1 MTAQTTEP
9 YRTTVGRRA
18 LADLP
23 VLEVGLRPFFLL
35 GAAWAVAALVLW
47 VAILAGHLS
56 LSGPYDPLAW
66 HGHEMVYGFAGAIA
80 AGFLL
85 TAVPT
90 WTGRAGVVGTPLL
103 GMAVLWLT
111 GRTAM
116 TAAAIFDASA
126 AGSALA
132 GALDLSFF
140 AALLILTLRQVVAGR
155 NWRNLPITI
164 APGLLLAGSALV
176 HLEALDIAATAAL
189 GNRIGIAVFVLLVT
203 LIGGRIIPAF
213 TRNWLKNQADGGSL
227 PVQPNKFDLA
237 AVAVGLVAL
246 VAWLAAPQGGTAA
259 IAGTAAAVAHTFRLA
274 RWRGWRTLS
283 EPLVW
288 ILHVAYAWVPV
299 GFGFIALSAVWP
311 AHVPESAG
319 LHALSAGVMTSMM
332 LAMMTRAALGHTGR
346 PLHADARTVLVYLC
360 SLGAAVTRIAASL
373 LPEMFLPLIAFSG
386 TLWVAAFGLYLAS
399 YAPKLCGPR
408 IAG

>member
-1 MTAQTTEP
+1 MTAQTTEA
-9 YRTTVGRRA
+9 YREAVARRA

-23 VLEVGLRPFFLL
+23 VFEVGLRPFFLL
-35 GAAWAVAALVLW
+35 GAAWAVAALLLW
-47 VAILAGHLS
+47 LAILAGHVA
-56 LSGPYDPLAW
+56 LSGPYSPLAW

-90 WTGRAGVVGTPLL
+90 WTGRAGLSGAPLL
-103 GMAVLWLT
+103 GMAALWLA
-111 GRTAM
+111 GRAAM
-116 TAAAIFDASA
+116 AGVAIFDVPA
-126 AGSALA
+126 AGAA
-132 GALDLSFF
+132 PAAALDISFF
-140 AALLILTLRQVVAGR
+140 AMLLILTLRQVVAGR
-155 NWRNLPITI
+155 NWRNLPVTL

-176 HLEALDIAATAAL
+176 HLEALDIAATAAI
-189 GNRIGIAVFVLLVT
+189 GNRIGIAVFVLLIT

-213 TRNWLKNQADGGSL
+213 TRNWLKSRTEDGPL
-227 PVQPNKFDLA
+227 PIQPNRFDLA
-237 AVAVGLVAL
+237 AVALTLPTLIV
-246 VAWLAAPQGGTAA
+246 WLAAPQSAITAIAA
-259 IAGTAAAVAHTFRLA
+259 IAAALAHAARLA
-274 RWRGWRTLS
+274 RWCGWRTCR

-299 GFGFIALSAVWP
+299 GFGFIALSAALP

-346 PLHADARTVLVYLC
+346 ALHADTGTVLVYVC
-360 SLGAAVTRIAASL
+360 ALGAAVTRIAASL
-373 LPEMFLPLIAFSG
+373 LPEMFLPLIALSG
-386 TLWVAAFGLYLAS
+386 ALWIAAFGLYLAS

-408 IAG
+408 VGV